1 MIRVITIAAVSRQS
15 GRACRLS
22 FAGSKPFRYLDKTD
36 LMLWSNGSWYFGRL
50 PRFVLFHFDFPIF
63 RLNPWGEGATTPLC
77 RLLPDIARSETGQ
90 GFRKISAHPQKGT
103 VRFPCP
109 VKKQFPLCG
118 LNARPRIS
126 GYPIPLFS
134 RSIAAFHLLCYIPF
148 PLRSFYKALKPI

>member
-22 FAGSKPFRYLDKTD
+22 FAGSKPFRYLDKMD

-63 RLNPWGEGATTPLC
+63 RLNPWGEGAITPLC

-118 LNARPRIS
+118 LNGSAADIRVSHSPIFQEHSGIS
-126 GYPIPLFS
+126 SFVLYS
-134 RSIAAFHLLCYIPF
+134 F
-148 PLRSFYKALKPI
+148 PLEILL

>member
-15 GRACRLS
+15 GRACRQS
-22 FAGSKPFRYLDKTD
+22 FAGSKPFPYLDKMA
-36 LMLWSNGSWYFGRL
+36 LMVWRNGSWDVGRL

-118 LNARPRIS
+118 LNGSAADIRVSHSPIFQEHSGIS
-126 GYPIPLFS
+126 SFVLYS
-134 RSIAAFHLLCYIPF
+134 F
-148 PLRSFYKALKPI
+148 PLEILL